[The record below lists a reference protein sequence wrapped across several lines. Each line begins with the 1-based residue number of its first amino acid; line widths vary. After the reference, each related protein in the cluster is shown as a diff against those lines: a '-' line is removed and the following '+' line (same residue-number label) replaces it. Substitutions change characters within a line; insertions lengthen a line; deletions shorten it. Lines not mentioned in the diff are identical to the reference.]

1 MLHGMRKENW
11 REGIADVRKQYIWQ
25 LSRIVCVVRASLQ
38 QSIHIWHAGIFLY
51 KMLCFWR
58 RRGNAGMEGRTKCSS
73 LWSLFSGEDGE
84 RSQWTKSIM
93 REQTYRSR
101 LLLASRWCTAICI
114 ISCRFLLARMVF
126 ERHKR
131 RKRKMSPLTLSA
143 ILARNLERS
152 LGMKLS
158 LALAIKFGTIKCD
171 V

>member
-1 MLHGMRKENW
+1 MLPITPQFYATWDAQRKLTGRN
-11 REGIADVRKQYIWQ
+11 RGCKKAIWQ
-25 LSRIVCVVRASLQ
+25 LSRIVCVVRATSLHFV
-38 QSIHIWHAGIFLY
+38 SY
-51 KMLCFWR
+51 R
-58 RRGNAGMEGRTKCSS
+58 RRGTRAMAFLCDS
-73 LWSLFSGEDGE
+73 
-84 RSQWTKSIM
+84 KSIM

-114 ISCRFLLARMVF
+114 MSCRFLLARMVF

-143 ILARNLERS
+143 ILAWNLEQS

-158 LALAIKFGTIKCD
+158 LALAIKFGIIKCD